1 MKGTLK
7 LLLAGLALALCC
19 CTPKVNPDQTP
30 QEQTPQEQT
39 PADPPKK
46 DYPVDVAEAFQK
58 EGLIIKVKSVNNYS
72 PHSGIDVTEIR
83 YTDYASNPQAVFVM
97 QVDLSDPTVS
107 MTNTVPGGSTVGFT
121 KGAERLSGQFKRI
134 DAPGS
139 KVIGGINTDFFTTT
153 AGATEGQAQG
163 IFWHNGNCLKNSFNS
178 QKTRPRNFVY
188 WDKEEKVTIA
198 ASADYAAV
206 RTSTALQEAFSGGQY
221 LVKDGALASIVE
233 DSVYGVHP
241 RTMFGVQKNKQRII
255 LVVLDGRNSV
265 LAAGMNYPDMQRIML
280 ALGSYD
286 AINLDG
292 GGSSTFIVRDTRP
305 EATGFGS
312 GAAFLIRNMPSDGSE
327 RAIGPGL
334 AVLASD

>member
-1 MKGTLK
+1 
-7 LLLAGLALALCC
+7 
-19 CTPKVNPDQTP
+19 
-30 QEQTPQEQT
+30 
-39 PADPPKK
+39 
-46 DYPVDVAEAFQK
+46 
-58 EGLIIKVKSVNNYS
+58 
-72 PHSGIDVTEIR
+72 
-83 YTDYASNPQAVFVM
+83 M

-312 GAAFLIRNMPSDGSE
+312 EAAFLIRNMPSDGSE